1 MIAAEHSMQWSRLL
15 YSCRFTIIDSNK
27 SLMALYSEAELDVKA
42 KATVFSLDRNLAQNS
57 IIKEI
62 SDLYI
67 TFCESSKARKL
78 SMKPRKVTEGVKLRL
93 LFELL
98 CFTSFLISQII
109 PNYVSTRKLLIKKTN
124 YELVHYYSRQAA
136 KHLEKLCQDLGM
148 TKLREIIFISP
159 PPDVKIKLGDPLHP
173 IARLTEYSECHT
185 EKKGREVQHFAQHLS
200 KALDPY
206 HYPDIEALWN
216 PQVMALKKLAQR
228 AMAEVFEPSVK
239 LGR

>member
-1 MIAAEHSMQWSRLL
+1 
-15 YSCRFTIIDSNK
+15 
-27 SLMALYSEAELDVKA
+27 MALYSEAELDVKA

-57 IIKEI
+57 IIKQI

-78 SMKPRKVTEGVKLRL
+78 SMKPRKVTEGVELRL
-93 LFELL
+93 LLELL

-124 YELVHYYSRQAA
+124 YKLVHYYSGQAA
-136 KHLEKLCQDLGM
+136 KHLEKFCQDLGM

-173 IARLTEYSECHT
+173 IARLTEYSECHAGR
-185 EKKGREVQHFAQHLS
+185 KGREVQHFAQHLS

-206 HYPDIEALWN
+206 HYPDLEALWN
-216 PQVMALKKLAQR
+216 PQAVTLKKLAQ
-228 AMAEVFEPSVK
+228 K
-239 LGR
+239 LWLMFLSPQ

>member
-1 MIAAEHSMQWSRLL
+1 MIAAEHNMQWPRLR
-15 YSCRFTIIDSNK
+15 YSATIDSNK

-42 KATVFSLDRNLAQNS
+42 KATVFALDRNLVQNS
-57 IIKEI
+57 IVKQFA
-62 SDLYI
+62 DLYI

-78 SMKPRKVTEGVKLRL
+78 SMKPRKVTEGVELRL

-98 CFTSFLISQII
+98 CFTSFLTSQII
-109 PNYVSTRKLLIKKTN
+109 PNYVSTRKLLKKKTN
-124 YELVHYYSRQAA
+124 YELVRYYSGQVA
-136 KHLEKLCQDLGM
+136 KYLTRFCQDLGM
-148 TKLREIIFISP
+148 TKLQEIIFISP

-173 IARLTEYSECHT
+173 TARLTEYSKCHAR
-185 EKKGREVQHFAQHLS
+185 KKGSEVQHLAQHLS

-206 HYPDIEALWN
+206 HYPALEALWN
-216 PQVMALKKLAQR
+216 PQVTTLKKLAQR

>member
-1 MIAAEHSMQWSRLL
+1 
-15 YSCRFTIIDSNK
+15 
-27 SLMALYSEAELDVKA
+27 MALYSEVELDVKA

-57 IIKEI
+57 IVKEI
-62 SDLYI
+62 SDFYI

-78 SMKPRKVTEGVKLRL
+78 SMKPRKVTEGVELRL

-98 CFTSFLISQII
+98 CFTSFLTSQII
-109 PNYVSTRKLLIKKTN
+109 ANYVSTRKLLIKKTN
-124 YELVHYYSRQAA
+124 YELVRYYSGQVAE
-136 KHLEKLCQDLGM
+136 HLARFCQDLGM

-173 IARLTEYSECHT
+173 TARLTEYPECHA
-185 EKKGREVQHFAQHLS
+185 EEKGREVQHFAQHIS

-206 HYPDIEALWN
+206 HYSVLEALWN
-216 PQVMALKKLAQR
+216 PQVMTLKKLAQR
-228 AMAEVFEPSVK
+228 AMAEVFKPSVK

>member
-27 SLMALYSEAELDVKA
+27 SLMAMYSEAEFDVKA
-42 KATVFSLDRNLAQNS
+42 QATVFSLDRNLAQIS
-57 IIKEI
+57 IVKEI

-78 SMKPRKVTEGVKLRL
+78 SMKPRKVTEGVELRL

-173 IARLTEYSECHT
+173 IARLTEYSECHA
-185 EKKGREVQHFAQHLS
+185 EKKGREVQRFAQHLS

-206 HYPDIEALWN
+206 HYPDLEALWN

>member
-78 SMKPRKVTEGVKLRL
+78 SMKPRKVTEGVELRL

-239 LGR
+239 LGK

>member
-1 MIAAEHSMQWSRLL
+1 
-15 YSCRFTIIDSNK
+15 
-27 SLMALYSEAELDVKA
+27 MALYSEAELDVKA
-42 KATVFSLDRNLAQNS
+42 KAIVFSLDRNLAQNS
-57 IIKEI
+57 TVKEI

-67 TFCESSKARKL
+67 TFCESSKASKL
-78 SMKPRKVTEGVKLRL
+78 SMKPRKVTEGVELRL

-98 CFTSFLISQII
+98 CFTSFLTSQII
-109 PNYVSTRKLLIKKTN
+109 PNYVSTRKLLRKKTN
-124 YELVHYYSRQAA
+124 YKLVHYYRGQAA

-148 TKLREIIFISP
+148 TKLREVIFISP

-173 IARLTEYSECHT
+173 VARLTEYAESHA
-185 EKKGREVQHFAQHLS
+185 EKKGREAQHFAQHLS

-206 HYPDIEALWN
+206 HYKDLEALWN
-216 PQVMALKKLAQR
+216 PQVMTLKKLAQK

>member
-1 MIAAEHSMQWSRLL
+1 M
-15 YSCRFTIIDSNK
+15 T
-27 SLMALYSEAELDVKA
+27 LYSEAELDVKA

-57 IIKEI
+57 IVKEI
-62 SDLYI
+62 SDLYL

-78 SMKPRKVTEGVKLRL
+78 SMKPRKVTEGVELRL

-98 CFTSFLISQII
+98 CFTSFLTSQII
-109 PNYVSTRKLLIKKTN
+109 PNFVSTRKLLRKKTN
-124 YELVHYYSRQAA
+124 YELVRYYSGQVA

-148 TKLREIIFISP
+148 TRLQEIIFISP
-159 PPDVKIKLGDPLHP
+159 PPDVKIKLGEPLHP
-173 IARLTEYSECHT
+173 TARLTKYSACHAG
-185 EKKGREVQHFAQHLS
+185 KKGSEVQHFAQHLS

-206 HYPDIEALWN
+206 HYPALEVLWN
-216 PQVMALKKLAQR
+216 PQVMTLKKLTRR